1 MTHVA
6 AFSILLVTVTLSLSR
21 PRIGPLHI
29 HHSWAAVF
37 GAFLALALG
46 VVPVPMVRVAAELLF
61 FPILTIVSL
70 MIITLVAESAGIFQA
85 IAVKISHAAGGS
97 GRRLFAYLFCAGT
110 ITGTVFTNDAAVLI
124 FTPLVFEL
132 IEQVSDESWSTS
144 NKIPFYFAV
153 LYVANLVGAF
163 VISNPIN
170 IVVSSLFDIQ
180 FGQYAAWM
188 MLPALASILVS
199 FVALALV
206 FRRAIP
212 ARYHPERI
220 QAPGGDT
227 AFRRVTIVILLLT
240 LAALL
245 FQQVI
250 RVPTWVVASA
260 GAATLMMLSTRHRQ
274 QTPREILAGV
284 GWDVLIFVF
293 GIFIVAMGL
302 RNAGMT
308 HAIGSLL
315 TVLGGESLVLLSV
328 ATAFVSAVS
337 SSIMNNHPTVDMMS
351 WVIRDLTLSA
361 PETRHL
367 ALSAL
372 IGGDLGP
379 KMLPIGSLAAL
390 LWFRI
395 LRSKGVDIPF
405 SLYIFIGIPL
415 TIVAVALSVFV
426 LNAEYALV
434 QWLD

>member
-21 PRIGPLHI
+21 PRLGPLQI

-37 GAFLALALG
+37 GACLALSLG
-46 VVPVPMVRVAAELLF
+46 VVPVQMVRVAAELLF

-97 GRRLFAYLFCAGT
+97 GPRLFAYLFFAGT
-110 ITGTVFTNDAAVLI
+110 LTGTVFTNDAAVLI

-132 IEQVSDESWSTS
+132 IEQVSDESWSIY

-153 LYVANLVGAF
+153 LYVANLVGVF

-170 IVVSSLFDIQ
+170 IVVSSLFGIE

-188 MLPALASILVS
+188 MLPALVSILVS
-199 FVALALV
+199 FAALALV

-220 QAPGGDT
+220 QVPGGDPV
-227 AFRRVTIVILLLT
+227 FRRVAVVILSVT
-240 LAALL
+240 LIALL

-250 RVPTWVVASA
+250 RTPTWIVASA
-260 GAATLMMLSTRHRQ
+260 GAAAMLILSARRRRQ
-274 QTPREILAGV
+274 MPRQILAGV
-284 GWDVLIFVF
+284 GWDVLVFVF

-302 RNAGMT
+302 RNAGIT

-315 TVLGGESLVLLSV
+315 TVLGGESLLLLSV
-328 ATAFVSAVS
+328 ATAFVSAIS
-337 SSIMNNHPTVDMMS
+337 SSIMNNHPTVDIMS
-351 WVIRDLTLSA
+351 WVIRDLALSA

-405 SLYIFIGIPL
+405 SLYIGIGIPL
-415 TIVAVALSVFV
+415 TIAAVALSVLV
-426 LNAEYALV
+426 LNAEYALI
-434 QWLD
+434 QWLR